1 MDNASP
7 FQAAWQWRKFA
18 TCHLLALLLLI
29 LWLWGPTRELMNGFD
44 FWLFDKLNGSLALNE
59 TWLKLW
65 GLLSTRP
72 FDAVVGVI
80 LLCLLIRG
88 DWLLPANQVRRLT
101 FGFIVTLLILVVI
114 RVLYAKIAHHLHWQH
129 ASLSMLMDKAIHL
142 SDHFP
147 DWERVWEIKDRSKR
161 SFPGD
166 HASVLLVWALFM
178 SLFARRAGQFL
189 LIWALA
195 VLFML
200 PRLVAGAHWGQD
212 DYIGGLQ
219 MALLALAWG
228 CYTPLA
234 AKASG
239 WLVQVTEPLF
249 RLLAKLPLIGRLG
262 VSPAGD
268 RRFSVLAAAQLV
280 DLPPLLLARPPLGL
294 YAQRPGL
301 AHGRRALA
309 AFHAVRGF
317 LVESLGLR
325 RATTDYGKRAN
336 RHGSLVEAR
345 TNGQFLP
352 YPGFLARLAPLAP
365 AMHLAALYRGL
376 GQRPGL
382 EEARR
387 PEPLVQAHLVVV
399 FLAHWHFPYPF
410 RRCLATVID
419 SR

>member
-219 MALLALAWG
+219 MALLALAW
-228 CYTPLA
+228 A
-234 AKASG
+234 ATHR
-239 WLVQVTEPLF
+239 W
-249 RLLAKLPLIGRLG
+249 R
-262 VSPAGD
+262 
-268 RRFSVLAAAQLV
+268 
-280 DLPPLLLARPPLGL
+280 
-294 YAQRPGL
+294 
-301 AHGRRALA
+301 
-309 AFHAVRGF
+309 
-317 LVESLGLR
+317 
-325 RATTDYGKRAN
+325 
-336 RHGSLVEAR
+336 
-345 TNGQFLP
+345 
-352 YPGFLARLAPLAP
+352 
-365 AMHLAALYRGL
+365 
-376 GQRPGL
+376 
-382 EEARR
+382 RR
-387 PEPLVQAHLVVV
+387 PA
-399 FLAHWHFPYPF
+399 AGWC
-410 RRCLATVID
+410 R
-419 SR
+419 

>member
-228 CYTPLA
+228 LHTAGGEGQRLA
-234 AKASG
+234 G
-239 WLVQVTEPLF
+239 
-249 RLLAKLPLIGRLG
+249 
-262 VSPAGD
+262 AGD
-268 RRFSVLAAAQLV
+268 RTAVPPAGEIAA
-280 DLPPLLLARPPLGL
+280 DRPP
-294 YAQRPGL
+294 
-301 AHGRRALA
+301 RRGP
-309 AFHAVRGF
+309 R
-317 LVESLGLR
+317 LGLR
-325 RATTDYGKRAN
+325 PSRSPLRETGASQSWPPRN
-336 RHGSLVEAR
+336 WWICRR
-345 TNGQFLP
+345 CFLLGRP
-352 YPGFLARLAPLAP
+352 SVCTPSAP
-365 AMHLAALYRGL
+365 ALRMAA
-376 GQRPGL
+376 
-382 EEARR
+382 AR
-387 PEPLVQAHLVVV
+387 
-399 FLAHWHFPYPF
+399 
-410 RRCLATVID
+410 
-419 SR
+419 SRLSTLSAVSS

>member
-166 HASVLLVWALFM
+166 HASVLLAVPADLDPGRAVHDAAPG
-178 SLFARRAGQFL
+178 SRRALGPGRL
-189 LIWALA
+189 HRRPADGPA
-195 VLFML
+195 G
-200 PRLVAGAHWGQD
+200 PRLGLLHTAGGEGQR
-212 DYIGGLQ
+212 
-219 MALLALAWG
+219 LAG
-228 CYTPLA
+228 
-234 AKASG
+234 
-239 WLVQVTEPLF
+239 
-249 RLLAKLPLIGRLG
+249 
-262 VSPAGD
+262 AGD
-268 RRFSVLAAAQLV
+268 RTAVPPAGEIAA
-280 DLPPLLLARPPLGL
+280 DRPP
-294 YAQRPGL
+294 
-301 AHGRRALA
+301 RRGP
-309 AFHAVRGF
+309 R
-317 LVESLGLR
+317 LGLR
-325 RATTDYGKRAN
+325 PSRSPLRETGASQSWPPRNWWICRRCFLLGRPSVCTPSAPALRMAA
-336 RHGSLVEAR
+336 AR
-345 TNGQFLP
+345 S
-352 YPGFLARLAPLAP
+352 RLATLSA
-365 AMHLAALYRGL
+365 
-376 GQRPGL
+376 
-382 EEARR
+382 
-387 PEPLVQAHLVVV
+387 V
-399 FLAHWHFPYPF
+399 
-410 RRCLATVID
+410 
-419 SR
+419 SS

>member
-18 TCHLLALLLLI
+18 ICHLLALLLLI

-72 FDAVVGVI
+72 FDAVVGVL

-189 LIWALA
+189 LIWTLA
-195 VLFML
+195 VLFMM

-228 CYTPLA
+228 CYTPRA

-262 VSPAGD
+262 V
-268 RRFSVLAAAQLV
+268 
-280 DLPPLLLARPPLGL
+280 
-294 YAQRPGL
+294 
-301 AHGRRALA
+301 
-309 AFHAVRGF
+309 VR
-317 LVESLGLR
+317 
-325 RATTDYGKRAN
+325 
-336 RHGSLVEAR
+336 
-345 TNGQFLP
+345 
-352 YPGFLARLAPLAP
+352 
-365 AMHLAALYRGL
+365 
-376 GQRPGL
+376 
-382 EEARR
+382 
-387 PEPLVQAHLVVV
+387 
-399 FLAHWHFPYPF
+399 
-410 RRCLATVID
+410 D
-419 SR
+419 SA

>member
-189 LIWALA
+189 LIWTLA
-195 VLFML
+195 VLFMMPRRL
-200 PRLVAGAHWGQD
+200 PGA
-212 DYIGGLQ
+212 
-219 MALLALAWG
+219 
-228 CYTPLA
+228 
-234 AKASG
+234 
-239 WLVQVTEPLF
+239 
-249 RLLAKLPLIGRLG
+249 
-262 VSPAGD
+262 
-268 RRFSVLAAAQLV
+268 
-280 DLPPLLLARPPLGL
+280 
-294 YAQRPGL
+294 
-301 AHGRRALA
+301 
-309 AFHAVRGF
+309 
-317 LVESLGLR
+317 
-325 RATTDYGKRAN
+325 
-336 RHGSLVEAR
+336 
-345 TNGQFLP
+345 
-352 YPGFLARLAPLAP
+352 
-365 AMHLAALYRGL
+365 
-376 GQRPGL
+376 
-382 EEARR
+382 
-387 PEPLVQAHLVVV
+387 
-399 FLAHWHFPYPF
+399 
-410 RRCLATVID
+410 
-419 SR
+419 